1 MLSRV
6 SAPTFAPFPAN
17 RRGSSLK
24 HHLGV
29 LGILALATLT
39 MAATFG
45 WLILRQTESSQGA
58 DAEHLLDRA
67 AEQLAVRYAHL
78 KTSFDERHTGLV
90 LRPENEQILRSV
102 TEATLAGMSGVE
114 GGFYS
119 AEADRLLGYAYPT
132 YPGSGPKTDIP
143 VAESATIRRVAST
156 ATAVNGRGAER
167 VVAGADLILFRAQ
180 SLPGQEQ
187 PVGAAWVMLRLNGVH
202 SPYQYLSLIGLL
214 GLLMVSV
221 TVATGAWFLTRR
233 IDRGVAELEA
243 GLRMME
249 ADPALPLPL
258 SGILELDRIG
268 SGITR
273 LTAAFLNNQARQAE
287 LERRLRQTDRL
298 AALGRLVAGVAHE
311 LRNPLASVKLK
322 LQLTRRSL
330 DHPDQILTSFD
341 VIEEE
346 VGKMN
351 RLVERL
357 LSLARPSHPSPSKS
371 DPSHFV
377 KERLVLWEN
386 RATSQG
392 TILEFCSAAP
402 ASEPI
407 HMDRDRVG
415 QIVDNLIANAL
426 DALVGEGGRM
436 TIEVERIAPNEI
448 LIAVSDNGP
457 GVPEEKIERIFEPFC
472 TTRREGTGLGLFL
485 SAEMARGLGGTL
497 DYCRRADRGARFELR
512 FPC

>member
-1 MLSRV
+1 MLDRILSPA
-6 SAPTFAPFPAN
+6 APPLLVNPRA
-17 RRGSSLK
+17 SSLK
-24 HHLGV
+24 HHIGV
-29 LGILALATLT
+29 LGILALATLIV
-39 MAATFG
+39 AAGFG
-45 WLILRQTESSQGA
+45 WMILRHSESAQGA
-58 DAEHLLDRA
+58 DAEHLLERA
-67 AEQLAVRYAHL
+67 AEQLAVRYGSL
-78 KTSFDERHTGLV
+78 PTSEDQRHPTPPLQ
-90 LRPENEQILRSV
+90 PENEPTLRSV

-143 VAESATIRRVAST
+143 VAESATIRRVAAT
-156 ATAVNGRGAER
+156 ATAINGRGEDR
-167 VVAGADLILFRAQ
+167 VVAGADVILFRARA
-180 SLPGQEQ
+180 LPGGTP

-202 SPYQYLSLIGLL
+202 NPSQYLALFGLL
-214 GLLMVSV
+214 GLLILSV

-233 IDRGVAELEA
+233 IDRSVGELET

-249 ADPALPLPL
+249 TDPALPLPS

-273 LTAAFLNNQARQAE
+273 LTTAFLSNQARQAE

-330 DHPDQILTSFD
+330 DDLDQVRTSFD
-341 VIEEE
+341 VVEEE
-346 VGKMN
+346 VAKMD

-357 LSLARPSHPSPSKS
+357 LSLARPAHPSPATS
-371 DPSHFV
+371 DLSQFV
-377 KERLVLWEN
+377 QARLMFWDT

-392 TILEFCSAAP
+392 TILEFHHVDSAGD
-402 ASEPI
+402 PI
-407 HMDRDRVG
+407 QLDRDRVG

-426 DALVGEGGRM
+426 DALAEEGGRM
-436 TIEVERIAPNEI
+436 IIEVERRLPREV

-457 GVPEEKIERIFEPFC
+457 GVPEESVERIFEPFC

-485 SAEMARGLGGTL
+485 SAEIARGLGGTL
-497 DYCRRADRGARFELR
+497 EYCRRLDRGARFELR
-512 FPC
+512 LPC

>member
-1 MLSRV
+1 MLSRA
-6 SAPTFAPFPAN
+6 SAPTFPPFPAN
-17 RRGSSLK
+17 RSGSSLK

-29 LGILALATLT
+29 LGILALATLII
-39 MAATFG
+39 AASFG

-58 DAEHLLDRA
+58 DAERLLDKA
-67 AEQLAVRYAHL
+67 AEQLAVRYDSL
-78 KTSFDERHTGLV
+78 KMSFDGRHTAPPLK
-90 LRPENEQILRSV
+90 PENEQLLRSV

-119 AEADRLLGYAYPT
+119 ADADRLLGYAYPT

-143 VAESATIRRVAST
+143 AAESATIRRVAAT
-156 ATAVNGRGAER
+156 ATAVKGRGAEQ
-167 VVAGADLILFRAQ
+167 VVAGTDLILFRAQ
-180 SLPGQEQ
+180 SLPAREQ
-187 PVGAAWVMLRLNGVH
+187 PIGAAWVMFRLNGVH
-202 SPYQYLSLIGLL
+202 SPYRYLSLFGLL
-214 GLLMVSV
+214 GLLTVSV
-221 TVATGAWFLTRR
+221 IVATGAWVLTRR

-243 GLRMME
+243 GLRKME
-249 ADPALPLPL
+249 TDPALPLPL

-268 SGITR
+268 AGITR
-273 LTAAFLNNQARQAE
+273 LTTAFLNNQARQAD

-330 DHPDQILTSFD
+330 DNPDQVLASFN
-341 VIEEE
+341 VVEEE

-357 LSLARPSHPSPSKS
+357 LSLARPSQLASSKS

-377 KERLVLWEN
+377 KERLVLWES

-392 TILEFCSAAP
+392 TILEFPRADAP
-402 ASEPI
+402 SEPI
-407 HMDRDRVG
+407 QMDRDRVG
-415 QIVDNLIANAL
+415 QILDNLIANAL
-426 DALVGEGGRM
+426 DALAEEGGRV
-436 TIEVERIAPNEI
+436 TIEVQRTAPNEL

-457 GVPEEKIERIFEPFC
+457 GVPEETIERLFEPFC

-485 SAEMARGLGGTL
+485 SAELARGLGGTL
-497 DYCRRADRGARFELR
+497 DYCRCPDRGARFELR